1 LDQQWTRV
9 PISVRVTVRRGA
21 PLGRFRD
28 VFRQHLMD
36 VTHGTGW
43 HAYERTIDAQI
54 SRLSKKE
61 DRD

>member
-1 LDQQWTRV
+1 VDQGADQRQ
-9 PISVRVTVRRGA
+9 SDRAARRS
-21 PLGRFRD
+21 LGRFRD

-36 VTHGTGW
+36 VTYGTGW